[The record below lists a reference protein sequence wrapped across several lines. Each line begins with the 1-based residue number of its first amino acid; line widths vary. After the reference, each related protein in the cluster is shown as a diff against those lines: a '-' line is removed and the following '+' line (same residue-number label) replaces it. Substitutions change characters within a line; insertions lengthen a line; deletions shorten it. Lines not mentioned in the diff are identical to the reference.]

1 MRIIFPETL
10 ELSSTINDPKVT
22 AIIKESG
29 GKMHM
34 SEKQWDLALDELFE
48 SFKNYQEVGNG
59 MKAKTLLKYSIL
71 GSIIS
76 DSTINYADTREAQV
90 YKDDPEIAQ
99 IIKIRKA
106 YEKNEFNTV
115 LKLINEI
122 EKDSFIS
129 KILDDF
135 LRNM

>member
-1 MRIIFPETL
+1 
-10 ELSSTINDPKVT
+10 
-22 AIIKESG
+22 
-29 GKMHM
+29 M